1 MPRSSPHTDVR
12 PAVRDAPLASSHR
25 TGKRVVCGHTSQK
38 NGLPKVWEG
47 WACIDTWPAGGEWLS
62 CLDVETNE
70 LVQANQSGATRRFQ
84 LGASPPS
91 T

>member
-1 MPRSSPHTDVR
+1 M
-12 PAVRDAPLASSHR
+12 
-25 TGKRVVCGHTSQK
+25 VCGHTSQK